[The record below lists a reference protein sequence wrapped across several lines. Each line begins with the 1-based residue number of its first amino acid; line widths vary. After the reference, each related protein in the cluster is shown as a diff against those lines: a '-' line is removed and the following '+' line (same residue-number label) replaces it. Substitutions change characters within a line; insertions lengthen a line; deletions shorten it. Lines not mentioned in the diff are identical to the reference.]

1 MGKTLRT
8 NAHAALLDLLRR
20 TRDEAGLTQAAVA
33 ERLGKP
39 QSYVAKTEGGER
51 RLDVVEFVSLAR
63 ALGAEPS
70 ALIAALDGM
79 MPIATASEAEDLGG
93 EPVDS

>member
-20 TRDEAGLTQAAVA
+20 TRDQAGLTQAAVA

-79 MPIATASEAEDLGG
+79 TPIATASEAEDLGG